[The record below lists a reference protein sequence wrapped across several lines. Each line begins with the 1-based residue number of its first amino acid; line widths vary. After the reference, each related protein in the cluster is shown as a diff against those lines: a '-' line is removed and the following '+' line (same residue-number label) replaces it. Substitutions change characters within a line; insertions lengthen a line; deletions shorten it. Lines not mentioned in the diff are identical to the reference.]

1 MTRTLSEFVE
11 EVGVH
16 FDRMGLPPMAG
27 RVLGRLLVSD
37 PPEQSS
43 AELEH
48 ALQASKGSI
57 SSTTTLLIRLGMVER
72 IRLPGDRKHYFM
84 VRSGVWSR
92 LMHDHLEQ
100 VTRLRELT
108 ERGLEI
114 LADAEPGQRERLE
127 EMHSFHAFWE
137 REIPR
142 LIGKCERETNG
153 RLSET
158 AA

>member
-1 MTRTLSEFVE
+1 VTHTIAEFVE
-11 EVGVH
+11 EVGVQ

-43 AELEH
+43 TDLER
-48 ALQASKGSI
+48 ALRASKGSI
-57 SSTTTLLIRLGMVER
+57 SSTTALLIRLGMVER
-72 IRLPGDRKHYFM
+72 MRLPGDRKHYFL

-92 LMHDHLEQ
+92 MMHDHLEQ

-108 ERGLEI
+108 DRGLEI
-114 LADAEPGQRERLE
+114 LGHKKPAQRERLE
-127 EMHSFHAFWE
+127 EMRAFHAFWE
-137 REIPR
+137 REIPS
-142 LIGKCERETNG
+142 LIEKCERETNG